1 MDILINKFSQW
12 LDDGEY
18 KKILEISQLIFNLI
32 APSFSYIFLYERNL
46 FRQIDI
52 LKFLILCIILILI
65 SSLTE
70 GFLVPSLLK
79 LVIKLFI

>member
-32 APSFSYIFLYERNL
+32 APSFSYIFFKIFNIKYN
-46 FRQIDI
+46 
-52 LKFLILCIILILI
+52 
-65 SSLTE
+65 
-70 GFLVPSLLK
+70 
-79 LVIKLFI
+79 IKLYINVYNLDTYDV